1 MNKVS
6 NAIKINFD
14 VTYNPEEPTLILAKK
29 NGDKLG
35 KINAKAIEVSDNM
48 SDASEITF
56 NVHKEIDGEKDSLW
70 DLITNFKLVYCVEW
84 NCWFECTVEI
94 DESNETV
101 KTVFCTR
108 LGQAELS
115 QIMLYN
121 IEINTE
127 ADIERDDYVIPTVLY
142 RENGVLGEGI
152 TESDVKFYNEVKKED
167 MKLPFEGYE
176 EASLLHRI
184 LKDKAPHYS
193 VGHVDTNLRYMQ
205 REFTFDGI
213 SIYDACQEIAEEL
226 NCLFVFDSC
235 SDENGGIQRTISVY
249 DLESRCLNPDCGY
262 RGEFS
267 DVCPECKGIGKD
279 KDGNEIIY
287 SIDDGYGEDTTIFV
301 TADEIADDI
310 QLTTDTD
317 AMKNCFKLEAGDD
330 LMTATIR
337 NCNPNGSDYIWYLS
351 NEMKADMSDKL
362 VSAIE
367 AYDIL
372 YKDYQSDFI
381 QLDEALV
388 KKYNDLVDK
397 YNNFMKIDDDDK
409 FEKIENP
416 VKGFPALIDAYYN
429 MFDMYLYL
437 ESGLMPTVNTARP
450 IVEEEINKLT
460 TDNLSPVAVNVTS
473 TSSNPLKAT
482 SVSTADNI
490 VLSMAKTIVDS
501 RYKVKIEDGSTLS
514 DYVEGSSERVWT
526 GKITLTAYSD
536 DEITGTTDSIQ
547 IIVNDDYETF
557 VKNKL
562 DKSLSADD
570 TEDLSVSSLF
580 EKELA
585 ANFVTSNGDLFK
597 DSDGNNFMIGAK
609 TEESFQYALKEY
621 SLKRLE
627 SFHDA
632 CQSCIELLVE
642 QGVSNRETWGDKRI
656 CIHCSENEELSTKIV
671 SACPNCGYDKEF
683 ILNCPECDYIGD
695 SVNTCENCGSSD
707 IDYTLDLY
715 TMLYADYAK
724 KLSAIQEEMN
734 IRSNE
739 MSIISGVYDADG
751 NVVEDGLQTVI
762 EKIKAEIQGELD
774 FEKFLGEKLW
784 LEFCS
789 FRREDKYSNDNYIS
803 EGKNNAEII
812 TLANEFIE
820 TAKKEI
826 YKSAELQC
834 SISASLKNLLVIE
847 KFKPLV
853 NNFRVGNWLRVM
865 VDDRV
870 YKLRLISY
878 TIDYDSLDSISVE
891 FSDVVRS
898 NSSIKSVK
906 DVLAQASSIATSYPA
921 VQRQAKQGEESNAVV
936 SSWFDSGLD
945 ATNVKIV
952 GGADGQCQ
960 TWDNHGMLFREY
972 DDATG
977 DYSPEQM
984 KIINSTMAITTDNW
998 KTTKTAVGKYYYVD
1012 PETGEMRM
1020 AYGVNGE
1027 TIIGKFILGEN
1038 LSIQNESGNMKFD
1051 GGGLSITSGSGSNI
1065 GTMMFNE
1072 NGFRVEHGEDNYVR
1086 IDPST
1091 SEIMNIVYSGEEVF
1105 EVNEKGLTI
1114 NGNIMARS
1122 LELGTGVEIDS
1133 GVITNLHPIAT
1144 SGSYNQLDDK
1154 PDFHSVAT
1162 SGNYNELNNKPNL
1175 FSGNYNDLTNKPT
1188 LFSGS
1193 YDELSDKPSLATVA
1207 TSGRYTDLTG
1217 SINNAGKLLYID
1229 NDGSVTTITIE
1240 SLKNLLGLT

>member
-416 VKGFPALIDAYYN
+416 VKGLQ
-429 MFDMYLYL
+429 
-437 ESGLMPTVNTARP
+437 
-450 IVEEEINKLT
+450 
-460 TDNLSPVAVNVTS
+460 
-473 TSSNPLKAT
+473 
-482 SVSTADNI
+482 
-490 VLSMAKTIVDS
+490 
-501 RYKVKIEDGSTLS
+501 
-514 DYVEGSSERVWT
+514 YV
-526 GKITLTAYSD
+526 
-536 DEITGTTDSIQ
+536 
-547 IIVNDDYETF
+547 
-557 VKNKL
+557 
-562 DKSLSADD
+562 
-570 TEDLSVSSLF
+570 
-580 EKELA
+580 
-585 ANFVTSNGDLFK
+585 
-597 DSDGNNFMIGAK
+597 
-609 TEESFQYALKEY
+609 
-621 SLKRLE
+621 
-627 SFHDA
+627 
-632 CQSCIELLVE
+632 
-642 QGVSNRETWGDKRI
+642 
-656 CIHCSENEELSTKIV
+656 
-671 SACPNCGYDKEF
+671 
-683 ILNCPECDYIGD
+683 
-695 SVNTCENCGSSD
+695 
-707 IDYTLDLY
+707 
-715 TMLYADYAK
+715 
-724 KLSAIQEEMN
+724 
-734 IRSNE
+734 
-739 MSIISGVYDADG
+739 
-751 NVVEDGLQTVI
+751 
-762 EKIKAEIQGELD
+762 
-774 FEKFLGEKLW
+774 
-784 LEFCS
+784 
-789 FRREDKYSNDNYIS
+789 
-803 EGKNNAEII
+803 
-812 TLANEFIE
+812 
-820 TAKKEI
+820 
-826 YKSAELQC
+826 
-834 SISASLKNLLVIE
+834 
-847 KFKPLV
+847 
-853 NNFRVGNWLRVM
+853 
-865 VDDRV
+865 
-870 YKLRLISY
+870 
-878 TIDYDSLDSISVE
+878 
-891 FSDVVRS
+891 
-898 NSSIKSVK
+898 
-906 DVLAQASSIATSYPA
+906 
-921 VQRQAKQGEESNAVV
+921 
-936 SSWFDSGLD
+936 
-945 ATNVKIV
+945 
-952 GGADGQCQ
+952 
-960 TWDNHGMLFREY
+960 
-972 DDATG
+972 
-977 DYSPEQM
+977 
-984 KIINSTMAITTDNW
+984 
-998 KTTKTAVGKYYYVD
+998 
-1012 PETGEMRM
+1012 
-1020 AYGVNGE
+1020 
-1027 TIIGKFILGEN
+1027 
-1038 LSIQNESGNMKFD
+1038 
-1051 GGGLSITSGSGSNI
+1051 
-1065 GTMMFNE
+1065 
-1072 NGFRVEHGEDNYVR
+1072 
-1086 IDPST
+1086 
-1091 SEIMNIVYSGEEVF
+1091 
-1105 EVNEKGLTI
+1105 
-1114 NGNIMARS
+1114 
-1122 LELGTGVEIDS
+1122 
-1133 GVITNLHPIAT
+1133 
-1144 SGSYNQLDDK
+1144 
-1154 PDFHSVAT
+1154 
-1162 SGNYNELNNKPNL
+1162 
-1175 FSGNYNDLTNKPT
+1175 
-1188 LFSGS
+1188 
-1193 YDELSDKPSLATVA
+1193 
-1207 TSGRYTDLTG
+1207 
-1217 SINNAGKLLYID
+1217 
-1229 NDGSVTTITIE
+1229 
-1240 SLKNLLGLT
+1240 